1 MAHQLG
7 IDFNTEEGEFWDSC
21 YEIMRDHIIQIDLP
35 RALRSLPSFEISPE
49 SARQTNLDKLCNFIE
64 KSDNKTLNCNIAFVK
79 SRNLVV
85 VFYSQMDKCH
95 PFVDLKKIFPDAAFN
110 PKFRFLLPGSTYEY
124 SKLDSETT
132 QCAATRVPFQDID
145 DDLKKCLFARYGL
158 LNTKKT
164 CDEKSIQGFMKDYYK
179 VSERMSWEESKI
191 IVYGYKIQIS

>member
-1 MAHQLG
+1 M
-7 IDFNTEEGEFWDSC
+7 
-21 YEIMRDHIIQIDLP
+21 
-35 RALRSLPSFEISPE
+35 
-49 SARQTNLDKLCNFIE
+49 
-64 KSDNKTLNCNIAFVK
+64 
-79 SRNLVV
+79 
-85 VFYSQMDKCH
+85 
-95 PFVDLKKIFPDAAFN
+95 
-110 PKFRFLLPGSTYEY
+110 
-124 SKLDSETT
+124 LDSETT